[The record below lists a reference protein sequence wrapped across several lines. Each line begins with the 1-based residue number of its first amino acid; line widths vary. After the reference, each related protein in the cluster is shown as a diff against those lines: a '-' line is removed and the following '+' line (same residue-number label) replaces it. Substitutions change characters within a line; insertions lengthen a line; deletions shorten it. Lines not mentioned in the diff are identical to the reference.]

1 MAKEFNGRV
10 LQQMIDLIQDSKKM
24 PAILDAIKQADE
36 AQDHFYRLFFRYMY
50 ACEATFHDDPPKA
63 MPVAIEFSAIF
74 EQYPDVLGPDGGEMY
89 IMIMQ
94 MAIDPIVSLP
104 QIPFEQWQG
113 MIEQYYKLVKRFNL
127 GHRTYWKQMSQF
139 YIYLDKK
146 KAYEL
151 FERFWKTGRD
161 GLSDCRTCD
170 RCYAIRMHLLVDDE
184 EGANEMAKPI
194 KQKRMWFCHDTPHLM
209 HLAYIEYYM
218 NQGNAKAAKPYAYE
232 LKGIGHRDKHDLS
245 YMGAVIRCLTY
256 FDSQTALQFVEQGM
270 EWVIGIWDCK
280 LAYDFYKGAWVL
292 MHQLSK
298 TWETISIKMP
308 ANFALKNDSDVYNVV
323 DLEQYFYD
331 NVKSIANRFDERN
344 GTDSYNENFKLAM
357 MEPKIVE

>member
-1 MAKEFNGRV
+1 MAKKFDARV
-10 LQQMIDLIQDSKKM
+10 WQQKIDSAQGSKKM
-24 PAILDAIKQADE
+24 PVILEAIRQADE
-36 AQDHFYRLFFRYMY
+36 AEEHFYRLFFRYLY

-63 MPVAIEFSAIF
+63 MPVAIEFSTIF

-89 IMIMQ
+89 VMIMQ

-113 MIEQYYKLVKRFNL
+113 MIEQYYKLVKRYNL
-127 GHRTYWKQMSQF
+127 GHRTYWWQMCQF
-139 YIYLDKK
+139 YVYLDKK

-161 GLSDCRTCD
+161 SMSDCRTCD
-170 RCYAIRMHLLVDDE
+170 RCHAIRMHLLIDDE

-194 KQKRMWFCHDTPHLM
+194 KQRRMWFCHDTPHLM
-209 HLAYIEYYM
+209 YRDYIEYYM
-218 NQGNAKAAKPYAYE
+218 NKGNAKAAKPYAYE

-245 YMGAVIRCLTY
+245 YMGAVIRCMTY
-256 FDSQTALQFVEQGM
+256 FEPQIALQFLEQGM

-280 LAYDFYKGAWVL
+280 LAYDFYKSAWVL
-292 MHQLSK
+292 MHHLSK
-298 TWETISIKMP
+298 TQETISIKMP
-308 ANFALKNDSDVYNVV
+308 PNFALKNDSDIYNIV
-323 DLEQYFYD
+323 DLEKHYYD
-331 NVKSIANRFDERN
+331 NVKSIADSFDARN

-357 MEPKIVE
+357 AKPKVIE